1 MASSLN
7 EESVERKLHAVN
19 NTQDGIQSMSLWIIH
34 HKAHHKK
41 IVDLWLKVLKKDKT
55 AHRLTLFYLCND
67 VVQNCKKKQAK
78 IYMDTF
84 KNVLKDAAYF
94 VRDTTIKSNVSRIF
108 SIWEERNVYDSSFTS
123 ELKDILENDAHY
135 QHQQHLSQH
144 RHGHTSLSPK
154 LKSLQSK
161 LQSTKVQSTKMQPTK
176 VHHSKIQQQ
185 QPTQQSQLTQV
196 DEKNK
201 SNHLQILAEFKTQKM
216 LEKVASMTKLESEG
230 ELKFVQLSTLR
241 LDVSN
246 LEAVKQ
252 LKDRAHG
259 KEFSRQFEDACNKLD
274 DYVVSLQK
282 EIDHRTA
289 MITMLE
295 QSELFYE
302 DQYREAKIVANAYKN
317 FGSRVAIVKKKLDEL
332 KLSLPD
338 PASPLP
344 SPTPD
349 APSPSSTPP
358 ADVDTQQDNTEAIDM
373 ELSDSDNDE
382 SDATRNILVV
392 VNETER
398 KAEASPK
405 SVSSVPPPSPDS
417 NRTVDLKDNV
427 EESCES
433 PLDSAVSQPSKEC
446 NSLEKRI
453 ASMLPNLPIASNI
466 SSPVED
472 IQRQQPSPVS
482 SSSSKKEHRYHSDR
496 KHLRSGSDVVPDD
509 TSDWLDHSPVLSS
522 RSTTSPS
529 HSSHKTSHRKLPSS
543 SNLHNSTSSSSSGRV
558 PAYNSP
564 PLSNDEGSSTPLNDE
579 GGSTPVQDE
588 KEEQTTR
595 ENPIDFLTKLINQ
608 TQKSPKTS
616 TASFLQNLMNTGMKP
631 FTSYDDSKNKDSSVD
646 LNQPAMPP
654 QIPPPP
660 MGPGPVSLPTQSS
673 LQTSSSQ
680 HNQTTSAQSWAAWKA
695 KRGPSDD
702 IPNLITSA
710 PPPPPPTM
718 PPPIISPQR
727 HEQVGLASIP
737 QRPDLSTLPPM
748 MGPPPPPDRLPG
760 MSGMPPLPPDSLP
773 SVAPVPPPDCL
784 LPGMVT
790 PPSEGIPP
798 PGMPPMQPPDG
809 MNNMQ
814 RRDQMVL
821 PGGIPGMA
829 PSFHPPENPIA
840 PQSPWKH
847 DMGTPYCAVSNTTE
861 HPDGYNSS
869 PQSQTSPEPCSIPL
883 PWMNHPPPPHDTSI
897 PPPVNLGPPPHARG
911 LNCSVLPDYSGSA
924 DNIST
929 LTDTMQSSK
938 TSSQSSSPNSNGA
951 SGYTSRVNRVLSQ
964 SDFPDDQRE
973 FIEKLKR
980 KSSNLVTP
988 PIVDSLTDLQESV
1001 SNVRNLTAVKL
1012 EDSPTNSKKPTDSIE
1027 NTESNH
1033 SADIGTCSAQTEDEE
1048 EEEEE
1053 EEEVEEEEEE
1063 EEEEREEV
1071 PDCQNEEPKGAPI
1084 LTVSGIA
1091 ARRYEPERLRNVAEH
1106 RGDNSRRT
1114 DSLNRRFEQPIPNP
1128 LIHRQTTD
1136 SYRERRRGER
1146 DFYRNTPYP
1155 TDPYAYTY
1163 TQDWH
1168 QYYAQ
1173 TNPYMAP
1180 PLKRPYEPYNPHHSY
1195 YSSKY

>member
-7 EESVERKLHAVN
+7 EESVERKLHAVT
-19 NTQDGIQSMSLWIIH
+19 NTQDGIQIMSLWIIH
-34 HKAHHKK
+34 HKVHHKK

-55 AHRLTLFYLCND
+55 SHRLTLFHLCND

-84 KNVLKDAAYF
+84 KHVLKDAAYF
-94 VRDTTIKSNVSRIF
+94 VRDASIRSNVNRIF
-108 SIWEERNVYDSSFTS
+108 SIWEERNVYDSSFTA
-123 ELKDILENDAHY
+123 ELKEILENDNQY
-135 QHQQHLSQH
+135 QPQHVSQH
-144 RHGHTSLSPK
+144 RRGHTSLSPK

-161 LQSTKVQSTKMQPTK
+161 LQSTKVQSTKMQSSK
-176 VHHSKIQQQ
+176 VHHSKLQQ
-185 QPTQQSQLTQV
+185 QPAQQSQTAQV
-196 DEKNK
+196 DEKAK
-201 SNHLQILAEFKTQKM
+201 SNHMQILDEFKTQKM
-216 LEKVASMTKLESEG
+216 LEKVASVTKLESEG

-259 KEFSRQFEDACNKLD
+259 KEFSRQFEDACHKLD
-274 DYVVSLQK
+274 DYVGCLQR
-282 EIDHRTA
+282 EIEHRTA

-302 DQYREAKIVANAYKN
+302 DQYQEAKIVANAYKN

-373 ELSDSDNDE
+373 ELSDSDNDDN
-382 SDATRNILVV
+382 DASRNIL
-392 VNETER
+392 ER
-398 KAEASPK
+398 KSESSPK
-405 SVSSVPPPSPDS
+405 SASSVPPTSPDS
-417 NRTVDLKDNV
+417 NCNVDMKDNT
-427 EESCES
+427 EESCQS
-433 PLDSAVSQPSKEC
+433 PLDCGSSQPSSES

-453 ASMLPNLPIASNI
+453 ASMLPNLPMASSI

-472 IQRQQPSPVS
+472 MQRQQQPLTMSSSSS

-496 KHLRSGSDVVPDD
+496 KHVRSSSDVVSDD
-509 TSDWLDHSPVLSS
+509 TPDWLDHSPVMSS

-529 HSSHKTSHRKLPSS
+529 HSSHKSSHRKLPSNS
-543 SNLHNSTSSSSSGRV
+543 SLLNSTSLSRV
-558 PAYNSP
+558 SAYNSP

-631 FTSYDDSKNKDSSVD
+631 FTPSYDDNKGKDSSVD
-646 LNQPAMPP
+646 LSQSALPP

-660 MGPGPVSLPTQSS
+660 MGPGPVSLQNQPPS
-673 LQTSSSQ
+673 LQTPSSQ

-702 IPNLITSA
+702 LPNLITTA
-710 PPPPPPTM
+710 PPPPPPSM

-727 HEQVGLASIP
+727 HDQVGLAPIP
-737 QRPDLSTLPPM
+737 QRPDLSTMPPM
-748 MGPPPPPDRLPG
+748 MGPPPPPDHLPG
-760 MSGMPPLPPDSLP
+760 MSGMPPLPPDSIP

-784 LPGMVT
+784 LPGMA
-790 PPSEGIPP
+790 PSDGIPP
-798 PGMPPMQPPDG
+798 PSMPPPMQPPDG
-809 MNNMQ
+809 MNMP

-821 PGGIPGMA
+821 PGGIPGIP
-829 PSFHPPENPIA
+829 PSFHPPPPESPIT
-840 PQSPWKH
+840 PQTQWKH
-847 DMGTPYCAVSNTTE
+847 DLGTPYCGVGNAADHS
-861 HPDGYNSS
+861 DGYNSS
-869 PQSQTSPEPCSIPL
+869 PQNQTSPEPCTLPL

-897 PPPVNLGPPPHARG
+897 PPPVTLSPHPPPPHARS
-911 LNCSVLPDYSGSA
+911 LNCSVLPDYPGSA
-924 DNIST
+924 DNISAMTET
-929 LTDTMQSSK
+929 LQGSK
-938 TSSQSSSPNSNGA
+938 TGSQSSSPNRNGA
-951 SGYTSRVNRVLSQ
+951 PGYTGRVNRVLSQ

-988 PIVDSLTDLQESV
+988 PIVDSLPDSV

-1012 EDSPTNSKKPTDSIE
+1012 EDSPSNSKKSGDSLE

-1033 SADIGTCSAQTEDEE
+1033 SADIGACSGQTEDDEE
-1048 EEEEE
+1048 EEGEQ
-1053 EEEVEEEEEE
+1053 VEEEE
-1063 EEEEREEV
+1063 RDEV
-1071 PDCQNEEPKGAPI
+1071 PDCQPEEPKGAPI

-1091 ARRYEPERLRNVAEH
+1091 ARRYEPERLRIGEP

-1114 DSLNRRFEQPIPNP
+1114 DSLNRRFEQPIPTP
-1128 LIHRQTTD
+1128 LIHRHPTD
-1136 SYRERRRGER
+1136 TYRVRRRADR

-1155 TDPYAYTY
+1155 TDPYGYPY

-1173 TNPYMAP
+1173 TNQYMAP

-1195 YSSKY
+1195 YPSKY